1 MPEPVAGR
9 SMKTYGVVAA
19 VVAIGI
25 VAVGI
30 TTRSRSDH
38 RLGEWTAAQATPSVQ
53 VIQPKPAKAGAALTL
68 PANLQALNSAPIF
81 ARTSGY
87 VRRWYVDI
95 GDDVRAGQ
103 TLAVLDAPEVDQ
115 QLLAARADLETAR
128 ANQRLAATTATRWR
142 TMLAKDAVSQ
152 QETDEKIGDLAAK
165 TAVANAAS
173 ANVSRLQ
180 FTQGFTRLIAP
191 FSGVVTSRS
200 TDIGALVTAGTA
212 ASTPLFTVADVRR
225 MRAYV
230 RVPQSYSAQIRR
242 GMHVSLTVPEYA
254 ARTFDAV
261 LTRTAGAVEPASGT
275 VLVEVQAANADRA
288 LKPGAYAQASFPVS
302 GASSALTLPASA
314 LIIGERGTQV
324 ALAGRD
330 GKAHLRTIAI
340 GQDRGDSVEIRTG
353 LSPGDRV
360 IDNPPDSLVDG
371 DAVRI
376 ARGARPSVGAKA
388 GGPDAAR

>member
-9 SMKTYGVVAA
+9 SMKTYGVAAA
-19 VVAIGI
+19 VVALGI

-30 TTRSRSDH
+30 ATRSRSDEQ
-38 RLGEWTAAQATPSVQ
+38 LGRWTAAQATPTVQ
-53 VIQPKPAKAGAALTL
+53 VIHPKAAKAAAALTL

-95 GDDVRAGQ
+95 GDSVRAGQ

-165 TAVANAAS
+165 TAVANAAA
-173 ANVSRLQ
+173 ANVARLQ
-180 FTQGFTRLIAP
+180 YTQGFTRLIAP

-212 ASTPLFTVADVRR
+212 ASTPLFTVADVTR

-230 RVPQSYSAQIRR
+230 RVPQSYSAQVHR
-242 GMHVSLTVPEYA
+242 GMHVSLTLPEYA
-254 ARTFDAV
+254 GRTFDAV
-261 LTRTAGAVEPASGT
+261 LTRTAGAVEPGSGT
-275 VLVEVQAANADRA
+275 VLVEVQAANGDRA
-288 LKPGAYAQASFPVS
+288 LKPGAYAQASFPAVATS
-302 GASSALTLPASA
+302 GATTLPASA

-324 ALAGRD
+324 ALAGTD
-330 GKAHLRTIAI
+330 GKAHFRTITI
-340 GQDRGDSVEIRTG
+340 GQDRGDSVEIRAG
-353 LSPGDRV
+353 VSESDRV

-371 DAVRI
+371 DAVQI
-376 ARGARPSVGAKA
+376 AKSKA
-388 GGPDAAR
+388 GAPDAAR